1 MNNGIVRAVNQ
12 RRQRYAIQ
20 TDDGYTIADLID
32 GELNI
37 HDEVSGVL
45 DEHEEVILK
54 NLTTGDTV
62 EVRID
67 EIHVQD
73 QSVAKNLAK

>member
-1 MNNGIVRAVNQ
+1 MNGTIRAINK

-37 HDEVSGVL
+37 HDEVFGPL
-45 DEHEEVILK
+45 DEHGDATLH
-54 NLTTGDTV
+54 NLTTGDMV
-62 EVRID
+62 EARI
-67 EIHVQD
+67 EAFYATS
-73 QSVAKNLAK
+73 QSAAQLLA